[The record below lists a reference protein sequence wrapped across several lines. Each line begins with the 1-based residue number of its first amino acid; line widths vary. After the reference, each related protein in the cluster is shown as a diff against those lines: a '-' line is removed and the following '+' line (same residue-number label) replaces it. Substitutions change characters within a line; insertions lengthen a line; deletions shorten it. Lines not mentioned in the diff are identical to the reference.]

1 MLYFSQLIDHRD
13 FGLEEVDTRS
23 VFERHPWNGE
33 ARHVRQIVDDPP
45 ERPAVELSKL
55 KINRE
60 DHDSDRGPR
69 WTPIITA
76 TVLVLLAGA
85 ATIGYRYWTTSVGLP
100 EVEVAHASVESGDT
114 ATEVLT
120 ATGYVVAHRKAAVS
134 PKISGRLEYMGV
146 DTASFVKENQV
157 LARLEHHDLDAQLED
172 TRAVLAQAQAAEAQ
186 AIAAQAQA
194 AASLVQAQASEHQTH
209 LDFDRQTQLVDK
221 GVVSR
226 SDFDNADAK
235 EKVALAQVKEA
246 QAQQKTTEAQ
256 LNTARS
262 QIRSAQA
269 RIRGIETQ
277 IEYTNIRSPFDG
289 LVISKDAEVGESVA
303 PAIFGGGATRGS
315 VVTIVDPK
323 TLEVEADVN
332 ESNITRILSGQPAQI
347 TLDAIPDKK
356 FEAEAYQVV
365 PTADRQKATVKVKVR
380 FLNLDPRILPD
391 MTAKVTFLKKNDDK
405 ASSQKSRIMVP
416 KSAIQQRESKT
427 VVLILTQEKV
437 RVQPIRTGS
446 DFGDRI
452 EVLDGLVGGE
462 TVLVRGGDGL
472 KDGARVKVKAA

>member
-1 MLYFSQLIDHRD
+1 
-13 FGLEEVDTRS
+13 VT
-23 VFERHPWNGE
+23 
-33 ARHVRQIVDDPP
+33 QIVEDPP
-45 ERPAVELSKL
+45 ERPRVELSKL

-60 DHDSDRGPR
+60 EHDSERGPR
-69 WTPIITA
+69 WGAILTA
-76 TVLVLLAGA
+76 TFLVLIA
-85 ATIGYRYWTTSVGLP
+85 AAAAVGYRYWTTSVGLA
-100 EVEVAHASVESGDT
+100 EVEVARASVESGDT
-114 ATEVLT
+114 ATEILT

-146 DTASFVKENQV
+146 DTASFVKENQI

-172 TRAVLAQAQAAEAQ
+172 IRAALATAQAAEAQ

-194 AASLVQAQASEHQTH
+194 AAAVAQAQASEHQTH

-226 SDFDNADAK
+226 ADFDNADAK

-246 QAQQKTTEAQ
+246 QAQERTAEAQ

-332 ESNITRILSGQPAQI
+332 ESNITRILSGQPAEI

-356 FEAEAYQVV
+356 FAAEAYQVV

-380 FLNLDPRILPD
+380 FVNLDPRVLPD

-405 ASSQKSRIMVP
+405 ASSQKSRITVP
-416 KSAIQQRESKT
+416 KSAVQQRDSQT
-427 VVLILTQEKV
+427 VALILNQEKV

-452 EVLDGLVGGE
+452 EVLEGLVGGE
-462 TVLVRGGDGL
+462 TVVVRGGEEL
-472 KDGARVKVKAA
+472 KDGVRVKLKGA

>member
-1 MLYFSQLIDHRD
+1 VS
-13 FGLEEVDTRS
+13 
-23 VFERHPWNGE
+23 
-33 ARHVRQIVDDPP
+33 QIVQDAP
-45 ERPAVELSKL
+45 ERPRVELSKL
-55 KINRE
+55 RINR
-60 DHDSDRGPR
+60 DDDSERGPR
-69 WTPIITA
+69 WGAIIGG
-76 TVLVLLAGA
+76 TVLVLILAA
-85 ATIGYRYWTTSVGLP
+85 AAVGYRYWTTSVGVT
-100 EVEVAHASVESGDT
+100 EIEVAHASIESGDT
-114 ATEVLT
+114 AAEVLT

-146 DTASFVKENQV
+146 DTGSFVKENQV

-172 TRAVLAQAQAAEAQ
+172 TRAALSTAQAAEAQ
-186 AIAAQAQA
+186 ATATQAQA
-194 AASLVQAQASEHQTH
+194 AAALAQAEASEHQTH
-209 LDFDRQTQLVDK
+209 LDLDRQTQLVEK

-246 QAQQKTTEAQ
+246 QAQQRTADAQ

-303 PAIFGGGATRGS
+303 PAIFGGGTTRGS

-332 ESNITRILSGQPAQI
+332 ESNITRILSGQPAEI

-356 FEAEAYQVV
+356 FPSEAYQVV

-380 FLNLDPRILPD
+380 FLNLDSRVLPD
-391 MTAKVTFLKKNDDK
+391 MTAKVTFFKKTDAAATN
-405 ASSQKSRIMVP
+405 QKSRVTVP
-416 KSAIQQRESKT
+416 KSAVQQRESQS
-427 VVLILTQEKV
+427 VAFIVSQE
-437 RVQPIRTGS
+437 RVKLQPIRTGS

-452 EVLDGLVGGE
+452 EVVDGLVGGE
-462 TVLVRGGDGL
+462 SVVIRGGESL
-472 KDGARVKVKAA
+472 KDGDRVKLKGS